1 MSFQDSLAKNSQP
14 GIRSQEFSQRFSAS
28 GPGILMSFQP
38 EALSREP
45 SRRSPEAA
53 VLGEESSATSLT
65 GALAISPQQKVLG

>member
-1 MSFQDSLAKNSQP
+1 MAVHESQSLFRENRLA
-14 GIRSQEFSQRFSAS
+14 RSRIFAELLVEQLS
-28 GPGILMSFQP
+28 G

-53 VLGEESSATSLT
+53 VLGEESSAMSLT